1 MFSRIIPRSR
11 TSFPL
16 SSKHLSSQ
24 SRRLIP
30 SQRTFTSSSSSRN
43 AQQQQQQ
50 QQQQD
55 SKPPSPHIAVYKS
68 FTRPFLKVFLG
79 GVLTYQIIYWTWL
92 KLEMDEEKVK
102 RNDEIAELEK
112 KVREVSS
119 KTS

>member
-43 AQQQQQQ
+43 TQQQQQQ
-50 QQQQD
+50 QPQD

-79 GVLTYQIIYWTWL
+79 GVLTYQIIYWGWL